1 MRATIAAITILSGIL
16 PAAASGGL
24 GCEAKD
30 NKVEFSVSAGVTRG
44 MGSPIF
50 SFDGKVDIKDKSV
63 AADLRQTAFQ
73 MDHVAQYWLDGK
85 ELRLDLYRER
95 EGDKPHGYVELVLYT
110 KALGDELGYAG
121 RYELIVYD
129 GVDDTSEAKEAKF
142 SGKVECTVE

>member
-1 MRATIAAITILSGIL
+1 MEAATA
-16 PAAASGGL
+16 
-24 GCEAKD
+24 
-30 NKVEFSVSAGVTRG
+30 EFSGLRPVAKALGWSLLMTKTRG

-50 SFDGKVDIKDKSV
+50 SFDGKVDIKDKSI

-95 EGDKPHGYVELVLYT
+95 ESDKPHGYVELVLYT

-129 GVDDTSEAKEAKF
+129 GVDDTSEAKEARF
-142 SGKVECTVE
+142 NGKVECTVE